1 MFNPFGDILL
11 TNSMV
16 SMPTQFNHFIT
27 IHTGEVMKDKIA
39 IEIIS
44 KVYNSYMN
52 WITSPST
59 ETSER
64 YITKFSGIERAIIML
79 KSECYKLREEL
90 VDLRN
95 IRNSLNSYDCR
106 YLSLYQI
113 IKLKLTTK

>member
-1 MFNPFGDILL
+1 
-11 TNSMV
+11 MV
-16 SMPTQFNHFIT
+16 SMPTQLNHFIT

-39 IEIIS
+39 IEIIN
-44 KVYNSYMN
+44 KVYNSYID
-52 WITSPST
+52 WLTSPAT
-59 ETSER
+59 ELSEK

-90 VDLRN
+90 TELRN

-106 YLSLYQI
+106 HLSLYQI